1 MEERRTAGP
10 CSVLVVEDD
19 DDLRALMA
27 EVIRNAGWLPLE
39 AATGV
44 AVLDLVRQ
52 HAPRLVILDVF
63 LPGLCGY
70 EICRALRD
78 EFGPSLPIMFISGKR
93 TESSDR
99 VAGLLLGADE
109 YLAKPF
115 SLDEMLVRARVLL
128 RRNAAMPR
136 AVASL
141 TSREREVLRFLALGM
156 SLVEIA
162 AHLCMS
168 PKTIRT
174 HFEHI
179 FLKLGVRSRAQAVAL
194 AYRDDL
200 VPARRGNDPGVGLV
214 EPIVTVVSGAV
225 PQRGP

>member
-19 DDLRALMA
+19 DDLRVLIAQ
-27 EVIRNAGWLPLE
+27 VIRTAGWLPLE
-39 AATGV
+39 TATGL
-44 AVLDLVRQ
+44 AVLNLVRQ

-99 VAGLLLGADE
+99 IAGLLLGADE

-115 SLDEMLVRARVLL
+115 SLDELLVRARVLL
-128 RRNAAMPR
+128 RRTAPMPR

-156 SLVEIA
+156 SPVEIA
-162 AHLCMS
+162 KHLCLS

-200 VPARRGNDPGVGLV
+200 VPSAHGSELEVRLV
-214 EPIVTVVSGAV
+214 EPSLTVVSGAV
-225 PQRGP
+225 PQRDP